1 LWLGLAFS
9 VACLVV
15 FARNARWA
23 EIRQALAAA
32 DVRLLFLGALC
43 LLATSPIRALRWRYL
58 LKDAP
63 VSFRHRLTSTL
74 IGFAANNALPGR
86 LGEPLRCFVVS
97 RLDRRVGFWQAAGSI
112 VVERAFDLAAAAVL
126 LVIFVYLAPFPP
138 DAAVR
143 QTALFRHLQDYVVPL
158 AFGLTLALA
167 ALAAFARSRISEH
180 AGWLAP
186 IVRPLRL
193 VQKGFAGL
201 GSLATIVPAAL
212 LTALLWFVMLVFEL
226 LMLRAFGFST
236 LGFRHAVG
244 IIVVLSFAIALP
256 QAPGGF
262 GVVQLATETTLT
274 ALYGMPTADA
284 KAYAIGF
291 WTCQVSVVIGA
302 GIVALWYEGLSL
314 ADIRRARGTIGA
326 LRKST
331 SPE

>member
-9 VACLVV
+9 VACLAV
-15 FARNARWA
+15 FVRNADWDDIA
-23 EIRQALAAA
+23 QALAAA
-32 DVRLLFLGALC
+32 DVRLLLLGALC

-58 LKDAP
+58 LDAP
-63 VSFRHRLTSTL
+63 VTFRHRLTSTL

-112 VVERAFDLAAAAVL
+112 VVERAFDLAAAAAL

-143 QTALFRHLQDYVVPL
+143 RTAIFRNLESYVVPVGL
-158 AFGLTLALA
+158 GLTLV
-167 ALAAFARSRISEH
+167 LAAFVAFARGGLADR

-186 IVRPLRL
+186 VMRPLRL
-193 VQKGFAGL
+193 LQKGFAGVS
-201 GSLATIVPAAL
+201 SLATVVPAVL
-212 LTALLWFVMLVFEL
+212 LTALLWLVMLLFEL
-226 LMLRAFGFST
+226 LMLWAFGFHT
-236 LGFRHAVG
+236 LGLRHAVG

-262 GVVQLATETTLT
+262 GVVQLATATTLT
-274 ALYGMPTADA
+274 ALYGMPLAEA

-302 GIVALWYEGLSL
+302 GVAALWYEGLSL
-314 ADIRRARGTIGA
+314 TDIRRARGAIGT
-326 LRKST
+326 LQDPV